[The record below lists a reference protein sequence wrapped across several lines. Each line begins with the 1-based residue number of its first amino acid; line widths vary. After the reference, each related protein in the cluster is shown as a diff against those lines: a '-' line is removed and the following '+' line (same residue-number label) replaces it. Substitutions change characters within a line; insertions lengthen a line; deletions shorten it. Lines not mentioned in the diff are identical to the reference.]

1 MQLRR
6 KRSRPPEGS
15 GEPQGGAPVGRSL
28 LVMLG
33 LSLVLGLGA
42 AACGGSPDGNGVAT
56 LGGDGAGDQQ
66 TDGGSAKKD
75 PQEAALEFAKCM
87 REHGVDMPDPEVD
100 SRGRIR
106 VTIGSPGGKGS
117 RPDPKKLNAAQQ
129 ACGNLLGGGGAGP
142 GKLDPK
148 AEDAM
153 LAFARCMREH
163 GIDMPDPTGNGLLFN
178 SKQGPD
184 PSSSKFKEAER
195 AFRHQLGNPRRG
207 ERANGGEP

>member
-1 MQLRR
+1 MRR
-6 KRSRPPEGS
+6 TRRRSPR
-15 GEPQGGAPVGRSL
+15 RT
-28 LVMLG
+28 LVALG
-33 LSLVLGLGA
+33 LGLMLGLGA
-42 AACGGSPDGNGVAT
+42 AACGGSPDSGGVAT

-66 TDGGSAKKD
+66 TGGSGTARKD

-100 SRGRIR
+100 SQGRIR
-106 VTIGSPGGKGS
+106 VTVRAGRGQA
-117 RPDPKKLNAAQQ
+117 DPKKLNEAQQ
-129 ACGNLLGGGGAGP
+129 ACGHLMGGGGDGP

-148 AEDAM
+148 AQDAM

-178 SKQGPD
+178 SKRGQGPD

-195 AFRHQLGNPRRG
+195 ACDHHLADLRGGG
-207 ERANGGEP
+207 ERSLQERP